1 MDFTDVRFLISVHS
15 LRQLPEEEFPEVAFA
30 GRSNVGKSSLI
41 NTVIGRKNMV
51 KISGK
56 PGKTQGL
63 NYFVVNDALYF
74 VDLPGYGF
82 ARVSKPM
89 QAAW

>member
-1 MDFTDVRFLISVHS
+1 MNFTDVRFLISVHS
-15 LRQLPEEEFPEVAFA
+15 LRQLPAPDYPEVAFA

-41 NTVIGRKNMV
+41 NTVIGRKGLV
-51 KISGK
+51 KTSAK

-63 NYFVVNDALYF
+63 NYFVVDESLYF

-82 ARVSKPM
+82 ALWSGCVIRS
-89 QAAW
+89 